1 MISVDL
7 QQEAFR
13 AKILSA
19 TRLLAASVAN
29 YALSKEW
36 EQSAMKDELAA
47 QYVLVRSQLE
57 FALKEDSVLF
67 PGERQSLAIF
77 RDSLDE
83 VDNVFHWVEH

>member
-13 AKILSA
+13 QKILSA
-19 TRLLAASVAN
+19 TRLIAANVAN
-29 YALSKEW
+29 YSLLKEW

-47 QYVLVRSQLE
+47 EYVLVRSQLE
-57 FALKEDSVLF
+57 TALKDESVLF

-83 VDNVFHWVEH
+83 VDNVFHLVEH

>member
-1 MISVDL
+1 
-7 QQEAFR
+7 
-13 AKILSA
+13 
-19 TRLLAASVAN
+19 
-29 YALSKEW
+29 
-36 EQSAMKDELAA
+36 MKDELAA